1 MAKTQVCTFEDLQT
15 YHGLNKTF
23 VANSISSAAP
33 DVYQVTTDSTVISE
47 ITAGV
52 TSPKAGDVV
61 IATNSNN
68 VKSAYQYDAVH
79 GWVACDGN
87 VDADCVIM
95 NKDITLAG
103 EYTQVGNLTKTK
115 NGTATFATAGKSV
128 SAALTE
134 IFSKRLQPG
143 TPTNPSVNSVAFSG
157 YNGDTKLDSYAVEA
171 GTPISKVEAS
181 ATFED
186 GAYTYSGTT
195 GSTADSWQVD
205 RVTSV
210 PSGGTDLSATNIAQS
225 DSYSDDAASFVIGDV
240 AGDNVVSSL
249 AYKFTVNY
257 TDGDVAK
264 DNLGDDSSP
273 AKKITAGSANKTSSA
288 FTPFRKY
295 FMYVGTDCTTAI
307 DSAFIRA
314 NGTTKSGKAADCDT
328 ITELTIPEGTKRIVL
343 AIPVANESTKFL
355 KDVTD
360 VDGMGLSM
368 AENFKYKVMS
378 IEGANGYTGVN
389 YNVFVCENANG
400 ISATRYT
407 FTIAGKGDTL
417 ILPATV

>member
-1 MAKTQVCTFEDLQT
+1 MAKTQVCTYEDLQT
-15 YHGLNKTF
+15 YHGLNKSLI
-23 VANSISSAAP
+23 ANSISSAAP

-47 ITAGV
+47 ITTSV
-52 TSPKAGDVV
+52 TNPKAGDVV
-61 IATNSNN
+61 IATNSNK

-95 NKDITLAG
+95 NSDITLAG
-103 EYTQVGNLTKTK
+103 AYTQVGNLTKDQ

-128 SAALTE
+128 AAALTE

-143 TPTNPSVNSVAFSG
+143 DVTNPSVASVSFSA
-157 YNGDTKLDSYAVEA
+157 YNGDTKLGGYAVEA
-171 GTPISKVEAS
+171 GTAITKVEAT

-186 GAYTYSGTT
+186 GAYTYSDVT
-195 GSTADSWQVD
+195 GSTAESWQVD
-205 RVTSV
+205 RVTAV

-225 DSYSDDAASFVIGDV
+225 DSYSDDNVSYVIGDV
-240 AGDNVVSSL
+240 AGDGVVSSL
-249 AYKFTVNY
+249 AYKFTANY
-257 TDGDVAK
+257 TDGNVAK

-273 AKKITAGSANKTSSA
+273 VKKVVAGSASKSSSA
-288 FTPFRKY
+288 FTPYRKY
-295 FMYVGTDCTTAI
+295 FVYVGTDCTTTV

-314 NGTTKSGKAADCDT
+314 NGTTKSGKAADCAT
-328 ITELTIPEGTKRIVL
+328 ISELTIPEGTKRIVL
-343 AIPVANESTKFL
+343 AIPVANETTKFL

-368 AENFKYKVMS
+368 AENFTYKVMS
-378 IEGANGYTGVN
+378 VEGAAGYTGVN
-389 YNVFVCENANG
+389 YNVFVCENTNG

-407 FTIAGKGDTL
+407 FTIAAKKDSL
-417 ILPATV
+417 IQPASV